1 MTKHHFAYL
10 ACTAALV
17 GSALGAAPPASV
29 PTVHVVYPGESIQE
43 AVDAAQPGDTVLL
56 TPGTYRESVRV
67 TTSGLTLR
75 GVGRSTVLQPGTTNA
90 TADATAHTRPKAAA
104 KAADSCARAGNGIC
118 VEGADGNPVEGTTV
132 ASLTLSGFAKNGLW
146 ASETDR
152 LTVRRVTAEKN
163 GQWGIAQQHSTRGVF
178 VHNTARDNGD
188 AGLFLANSV
197 ASEGGATDTG
207 GAVIARN
214 RLEGNRIGVTVRRL
228 RNLTVAHNDITE
240 NCAGVFVVGDETP
253 PRAGALT
260 VRENRVVDNNKYCAK
275 TARLPFLQGSGI
287 VLTGAEDT
295 LVTRNLITDNA
306 GTSPLSGGVVLFKS
320 LVGTTN
326 ERNRISD
333 NRLERNAP
341 ADLVDT
347 DTGTAARNNT
357 FQDNACGSSSPT
369 GLC

>member
-1 MTKHHFAYL
+1 MKHHFAYL

-17 GSALGAAPPASV
+17 GSALGAAPPAYG
-29 PTVHVVYPGESIQE
+29 PMVHFVDPGESIQK

-56 TPGTYRESVRV
+56 MPGTFRESVRI

-75 GVGRSTVLQPGTTNA
+75 GVGRATVIKPAA
-90 TADATAHTRPKAAA
+90 T
-104 KAADSCARAGNGIC
+104 KAADSCGRAGNGIC
-118 VEGADGNPVEGTTV
+118 VEGTKGSPVVGTTV

-146 ASETDR
+146 ATDTDR
-152 LTVRRVTAEKN
+152 LTVRKVTAEKN
-163 GQWGIAQQHSTRGVF
+163 GQWGIAQQGSTRGAF
-178 VHNTARDNGD
+178 VENTARDNGD

-197 ASEGGATDTG
+197 TEEGGATDTK
-207 GAVIARN
+207 GAVIKRN
-214 RLEGNRIGVTVRRL
+214 RLQGNRTGVTVRRL
-228 RNLTVAHNDITE
+228 RNLTVARNDITG
-240 NCAGVFVVGDETP
+240 NCTAVFVVGDETP

-260 VRENRVVDNNKYCAK
+260 VRENRVVGNNKYCAK

-320 LVGTTN
+320 LVGATN
-326 ERNRISD
+326 ERNLISD
-333 NRLERNAP
+333 NTLERNAP
-341 ADLVDT
+341 ADLVNT
-347 DTGTAARNNT
+347 ETTTATNT
-357 FQDNACGSSSPT
+357 FQDNSCDSSSPT